1 MISFNKTNR
10 GGLIRTV
17 IFIIIVLIVL
27 AYFGL
32 NLRGIVA
39 SQTFQDNWQ
48 FVSGIA
54 VDIWNKY
61 LSVILLFLWNNV
73 ISPLLNHQSPKI

>member
-1 MISFNKTNR
+1 MIPFKKTNR

-17 IFIIIVLIVL
+17 ILFGIVLILL

-48 FVSGIA
+48 FVSGLAI
-54 VDIWNKY
+54 DIWTKY
-61 LSVILLFLWNNV
+61 LSVAVKFFWDRV
-73 ISPLLNHQSPKI
+73 ITPLLIK

>member
-1 MISFNKTNR
+1 MILFKNTNR
-10 GGLIRTV
+10 GGLVRTA
-17 IFIIIVLIVL
+17 ILIGIVLILL

-48 FVSGIA
+48 FVSGLAI
-54 VDIWNKY
+54 DIWTKY
-61 LSVILLFLWNNV
+61 LSVAIMFFWDRV
-73 ISPLLNHQSPKI
+73 ISPLLGK